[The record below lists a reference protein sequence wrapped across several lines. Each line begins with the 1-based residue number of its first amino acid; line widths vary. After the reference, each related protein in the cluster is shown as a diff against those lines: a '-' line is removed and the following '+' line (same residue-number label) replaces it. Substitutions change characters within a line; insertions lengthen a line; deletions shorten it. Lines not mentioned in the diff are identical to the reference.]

1 MHKCEKPEE
10 SIKQKEICR
19 QKKRKTNQNLKHL
32 QCMSYELKL
41 VFSAPINMVEFNID
55 FQCLPGIYFL
65 EKYHNLLE
73 WLIAFV

>member
-19 QKKRKTNQNLKHL
+19 QKKRKTKKNVKHF
-32 QCMSYELKL
+32 QSMSYELKL

-55 FQCLPGIYFL
+55 F
-65 EKYHNLLE
+65 
-73 WLIAFV
+73 